1 MKVIGKDVDKYHND
15 YSFNVGILSGAK
27 AIYLG
32 QIRCRVR
39 KKLSSSP
46 FLKCKLGFVEISN
59 SLFCH

>member
-32 QIRCRVR
+32 QIRC
-39 KKLSSSP
+39 
-46 FLKCKLGFVEISN
+46 
-59 SLFCH
+59 